1 MQWFNFC
8 FPIGWNELSAIA
20 TSIAVIAALWGNR
33 KTTVQM
39 RNSLRAQEQSKNLML
54 FEKRV
59 KIIQSVE
66 ADQEVSD
73 LEIQLLF
80 SDYIVSIYK
89 NLKKLKSEKDS
100 YCSDLKTYKFLIED
114 VYDELGIVSPL
125 PEIEKVKWIME
136 ELEYPQD
143 KVEEYDK
150 LCREHEISST
160 FGSESEE
167 WRTYNYKTI
176 SDNIDN
182 TQNSINRCRDNL
194 VSEMSKFVQLSIAS
208 LLKEG
213 V

>member
-89 NLKKLKSEKDS
+89 NLKKLKFEKDS

-125 PEIEKVKWIME
+125 PEIEKVKLIME

-143 KVEEYDK
+143 KVEEYVK